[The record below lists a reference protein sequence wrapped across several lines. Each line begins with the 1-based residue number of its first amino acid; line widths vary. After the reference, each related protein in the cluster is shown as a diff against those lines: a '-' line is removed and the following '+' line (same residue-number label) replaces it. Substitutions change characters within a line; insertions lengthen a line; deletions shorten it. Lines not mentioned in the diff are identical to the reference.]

1 LNTSSKNDGEALQAL
16 SQIPPLAG
24 HSCRQAARKGIRMSS
39 SAKLWVGRISRGIIT
54 VALVAAAAMKI
65 SHIPKAMVEG
75 ITRAGIPE
83 TAILPI
89 ALLELTCLA
98 LYLIPRTTVLGA
110 VLLTGYFG
118 GAMVVHII
126 GRESVFPLILL
137 GVWVWGGIYYR
148 VPSLPTLLPL
158 RKDLPAESVPS
169 FVARAQPARQRT

>member
-1 LNTSSKNDGEALQAL
+1 
-16 SQIPPLAG
+16 
-24 HSCRQAARKGIRMSS
+24 MSS
-39 SAKLWVGRISRGIIT
+39 NVKLWVGRVFRGIVT
-54 VALVAAAAMKI
+54 VALVATAAMKI
-65 SHIPKAMVEG
+65 SHMPKAMVDA

-83 TAILPI
+83 SAMLPI

-98 LYLIPRTTVLGA
+98 LYLTPRTTVLGA

-126 GRESVFPLILL
+126 GKESVFPLVLL

-158 RKDLPAESVPS
+158 RKDMSSESEPA
-169 FVARAQPARQRT
+169 FVTRAEPARQRT